1 MLHHKGGILCITMLI
16 MFVGMVILSGLFTYL
31 DVSLKLA
38 SHAEAQA
45 VRFYAVDS
53 GIESGI
59 SWLQH
64 KPWLNSTIPLGEW
77 EACDILKTPCNTS
90 YRLNNCDVG
99 VRVTC
104 DTFSENTSGVYK
116 IHSSTVGM
124 AIEAYVS
131 MNHTA
136 NFTVNA
142 TNAVNVS
149 YSAQIL
155 TYKILK

>member
-1 MLHHKGGILCITMLI
+1 MLI
-16 MFVGMVILSGLFTYL
+16 MFVGMVIISGLFTYL
-31 DVSLKLA
+31 DASLKLA

-59 SWLQH
+59 SWLQR
-64 KPWLNSTIPLGEW
+64 KPWCNNISFPYN
-77 EACDILKTPCNTS
+77 EAYT
-90 YRLNNCDVG
+90 LNNVPIT
-99 VRVTC
+99 VSVMV

-116 IHSSTVGM
+116 VRSSTVGM
-124 AIEAYVS
+124 VIEAYVS

-136 NFTVNA
+136 NYTVNT

-149 YSAQIL
+149 YTARIL
-155 TYKILK
+155 TYKILE